1 MKSNKINAGTIA
13 RTICLALALVNQFL
27 TMSGHSMIN
36 IDDETITEFISLGF
50 TIVASICAWWKNNSF
65 TETAIEADRY
75 LEDLKKT
82 KEALIAREEGEADD
96 N

>member
-1 MKSNKINAGTIA
+1 MKSNKINAGTVA
-13 RTICLALALVNQFL
+13 RTINLGLALVNQIL

-36 IDDETITEFISLGF
+36 IDDATITNVVSEVWI
-50 TIVASICAWWKNNSF
+50 IVAASWAWWKNNSL

-75 LEDLKKT
+75 LEDLRET
-82 KEALIAREEGEADD
+82 KEALIAREEDAND